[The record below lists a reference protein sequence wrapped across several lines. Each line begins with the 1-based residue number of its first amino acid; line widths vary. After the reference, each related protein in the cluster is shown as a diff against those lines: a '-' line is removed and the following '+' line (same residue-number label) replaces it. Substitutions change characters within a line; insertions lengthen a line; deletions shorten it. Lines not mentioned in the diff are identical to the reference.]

1 MLLESKL
8 PKEFK
13 WSLAFVSNMTHVV
26 KREAPPTGSD
36 ELTASEVAHS
46 LEWRKGAAG
55 SNPRMSSSS
64 DSSLNLA
71 ANHVSLGQPSARHL
85 GAQTHNCFYYLDPNT
100 VNKLP
105 LAVRSFLGVSV
116 LLGSS

>member
-1 MLLESKL
+1 M
-8 PKEFK
+8 
-13 WSLAFVSNMTHVV
+13 VTCICV
-26 KREAPPTGSD
+26 KRDPGIVKIEAPPTGSH
-36 ELTASEVAHS
+36 ELTAYEVAHT
-46 LEWRKGAAG
+46 LERRKEAAG
-55 SNPRMSSSS
+55 SNPRMSS

-71 ANHVSLGQPSARHL
+71 ANRVNLGQPSARHL

-105 LAVRSFLGVSV
+105 LAPRSFLGVSV